1 MACALRRYEV
11 TDSGNWLPQEKYVQ
25 TVPTFN
31 KQCYVVPSGTAKVYE
46 EGDEASGSVYIAPL
60 FHRVREAI
68 AQGSSYVAPAAVSW
82 HKTNNCLGCHIQ
94 TQTLLGLESSIGK
107 ADVDED
113 IAAYLLNEIINS
125 QLSDGAIRRS
135 HPEYAK
141 NQTAFALWALSFV
154 PDRQATFDTRA
165 KALSFLWERKLSANG
180 TTYWTNDHSS
190 GWLNNADAMTALVA
204 LGASRYIQDAQE
216 QDDLT
221 AEQQSVV
228 DHYTGVLDN
237 IADYVLNRSHLN
249 EDGNLPNA
257 LRLAALGELRNVLL
271 LVSPDNSKLDAIIAD
286 MQDLDVLL
294 RARQET
300 DGGWNLKASGNT
312 SDPLTSAWVGLALNY
327 LHPPLN
333 DQAVLDNIEYLLSS
347 QQPDG
352 TWITSS
358 KLFTTRLATTSLVM
372 SYLPVALEHLG
383 NPDVSAGHIL
393 LTEQNDGTN
402 TLSAVIQNRGLSDVT
417 VPVLVNFYNGAP
429 ENNHLLGQVAL
440 DQIASNQSL
449 KPSITIADA
458 ELTDDVYVTLTV
470 AAEASECDITNNQSI
485 AALVRVRATDPGQL
499 FDTQVYTL
507 NVDDVN
513 QAPVITSE
521 APTELQ
527 GGQSFDYQIISTDDD
542 VADAHS
548 YRLIQGPDGLYLDP
562 HSGRFTSAPGGI
574 EPGNYSVTVQ
584 VTDLRGESV
593 EQTFTLVVYANLPPQ
608 ITSAPVIHGNNDSGY
623 HYDIEATDPNEGD
636 VLQYTY
642 NTGPDGLAVNAD
654 SGVVGWNDIA
664 VSLVEGKTDTNL
676 FCLGEPAKIIGQFEP
691 VVMWSKDQFDIG
703 GTEILGP
710 VLVGQMT
717 DDNNDGVIN
726 SLDDTDVVM
735 LGTEGSRTFIAVLDG
750 ATGTPHWIN
759 FDYNNNGI
767 GSAAIA
773 DLDKDGK
780 PEIYVLSY
788 RRQTLMVIDN
798 KGNLIRET
806 ETGLPY
812 FSGSS
817 GVRDGVTI
825 ADLDEDGNAEIIVGR
840 NVLNGDGTIRWK
852 GTKDYGGD
860 TTYALIPVVAD
871 INLDGQQEVIAG
883 RTIYSS
889 TGEVLSHNTSIPS
902 DGFNAIGNFND
913 DDYAEIVTVGNGS
926 ISLRDHNGQLIWGP
940 ESIPGGGFGG
950 SPTVGDFDGDGL
962 PEIGVA
968 GANYYVVYEH
978 DGTLKWQS
986 QTRDS
991 SSHRTGSSLFDFEGD
1006 GAVEVVYADE
1016 YYLRIY
1022 DGATGDVR
1030 MEVAN
1035 RSGTT
1040 LEYPVI
1046 ADIDN
1051 DDHAEI
1057 LVGSNQHGG
1066 LRAFEDTNDS
1076 WAPTRAIWNQHA
1088 YHIDNVNDDLT
1099 IPAHP
1104 VNSWLTHNTFRL
1116 NAFPDRPALG
1126 LPDLTVHGIA
1136 YDEDTQTLTA
1146 RIKNR
1151 GLAPVNEPITVS
1163 FIHEHFWTG
1172 DEALGQVAIDSL
1184 NAGED
1189 KLVSLSVDDS
1199 SILQNNVRAE
1209 VTPNDNVNEC
1219 LTDNNH
1225 ARAAMIDA
1233 RVYDEAGLYDS
1244 QVFAVS
1250 VANEQNNAPE
1260 IISSSTSQAVAGNTY
1275 QFQIEVSDVDLGDD
1289 VQFSLVDE
1297 PINLSIDEYSGVL
1310 NATGLVEGIYTF
1322 TVRATDLSGAVAEQ
1336 AHILT
1341 VSAANNNA
1349 PVINSAPS
1357 ANVTLGHSY
1366 TYQVEATDP
1375 DGDDIVYLLSRNPS
1389 GMTINGATGEIRW
1402 SPDADHLGVNTVE
1415 VTAIDAHGGAAKQY
1429 FLIEVL
1435 DTNVEN
1441 QSPTINSVPSG
1452 AAYAGQ
1458 VYQYQVEANDPDGD
1472 DLFYSVSSSAS
1483 DMVISSTGLFTWLP
1497 SAELMGQAVIVEIQ
1511 VADSKGATV
1520 VQKLT
1525 LPVNEGA
1532 NHAPLISST
1541 PKLSAKINELYRY
1554 AIDVSDADSDP
1565 ISIVLLDKPEGM
1577 VLNNNTLEWTPAIAQ
1592 SGANYDVAVKAL
1604 DARGAASI
1612 QSFSITVTAANKANN
1627 APEITSQ
1634 PTSPAIVGEQ
1644 YSYNVVATDEDG
1656 DELTFTLQTGPQG
1669 MTLSST
1675 GELRWTP
1682 TADQIGSHSI
1692 NIAVSDGVAQL
1703 SQSYT
1708 LEVVTVEANNN
1719 APEITSQPT
1728 SPALVDKE
1736 YQYDVIATDADGDAL
1751 TYTLSAAPDGMTL
1764 SATGALR
1771 WTPNADQV
1779 GSHPVAVSVSD
1790 GLVKTTQSYTLEA
1803 IISNP
1808 DNNAPVISSLPPSPA
1823 IAGEEYRYDVAATDA
1838 DGDTLTYVLADA
1850 PQGMSLSTSGELRWT
1865 PTADQIGTYSVTL
1878 SVSDGQIQVTQTF
1891 VMDVIAEAT
1900 DNHSPVISSIP
1911 ATFALADEQYRYTL
1925 TASDSDAD
1933 ALTYGLLTSP
1943 SGMTISAAGEVQ
1955 WLPTQSQLGEHSVTL
1970 FVSDGI
1976 SRALQSYSLTV
1987 NTAAEIE
1994 LPYLANKPTDEA
2006 TVNQQYSY
2014 KILALDA
2021 NGYSVNVEL
2030 LNGPEGMV
2038 LIQNSRHLDELRW
2051 TPAEGDCLKEVTLRL
2066 SDRYGQ
2072 TVETSYTIT
2081 VH

>member
-1 MACALRRYEV
+1 MKFLGSKEESMACALRRYEV

-913 DDYAEIVTVGNGS
+913 DDYAEIVTVADS
-926 ISLRDHNGQLIWGP
+926 
-940 ESIPGGGFGG
+940 PGL
-950 SPTVGDFDGDGL
+950 V
-962 PEIGVA
+962 
-968 GANYYVVYEH
+968 
-978 DGTLKWQS
+978 
-986 QTRDS
+986 
-991 SSHRTGSSLFDFEGD
+991 
-1006 GAVEVVYADE
+1006 
-1016 YYLRIY
+1016 
-1022 DGATGDVR
+1022 
-1030 MEVAN
+1030 
-1035 RSGTT
+1035 
-1040 LEYPVI
+1040 YPVR
-1046 ADIDN
+1046 
-1051 DDHAEI
+1051 H
-1057 LVGSNQHGG
+1057 V
-1066 LRAFEDTNDS
+1066 
-1076 WAPTRAIWNQHA
+1076 
-1088 YHIDNVNDDLT
+1088 
-1099 IPAHP
+1099 
-1104 VNSWLTHNTFRL
+1104 
-1116 NAFPDRPALG
+1116 
-1126 LPDLTVHGIA
+1126 PDLPRVH
-1136 YDEDTQTLTA
+1136 
-1146 RIKNR
+1146 
-1151 GLAPVNEPITVS
+1151 
-1163 FIHEHFWTG
+1163 
-1172 DEALGQVAIDSL
+1172 
-1184 NAGED
+1184 
-1189 KLVSLSVDDS
+1189 
-1199 SILQNNVRAE
+1199 
-1209 VTPNDNVNEC
+1209 
-1219 LTDNNH
+1219 
-1225 ARAAMIDA
+1225 
-1233 RVYDEAGLYDS
+1233 
-1244 QVFAVS
+1244 
-1250 VANEQNNAPE
+1250 
-1260 IISSSTSQAVAGNTY
+1260 
-1275 QFQIEVSDVDLGDD
+1275 
-1289 VQFSLVDE
+1289 
-1297 PINLSIDEYSGVL
+1297 
-1310 NATGLVEGIYTF
+1310 
-1322 TVRATDLSGAVAEQ
+1322 
-1336 AHILT
+1336 
-1341 VSAANNNA
+1341 
-1349 PVINSAPS
+1349 
-1357 ANVTLGHSY
+1357 
-1366 TYQVEATDP
+1366 
-1375 DGDDIVYLLSRNPS
+1375 
-1389 GMTINGATGEIRW
+1389 
-1402 SPDADHLGVNTVE
+1402 
-1415 VTAIDAHGGAAKQY
+1415 
-1429 FLIEVL
+1429 
-1435 DTNVEN
+1435 
-1441 QSPTINSVPSG
+1441 
-1452 AAYAGQ
+1452 
-1458 VYQYQVEANDPDGD
+1458 
-1472 DLFYSVSSSAS
+1472 
-1483 DMVISSTGLFTWLP
+1483 
-1497 SAELMGQAVIVEIQ
+1497 
-1511 VADSKGATV
+1511 
-1520 VQKLT
+1520 
-1525 LPVNEGA
+1525 
-1532 NHAPLISST
+1532 
-1541 PKLSAKINELYRY
+1541 
-1554 AIDVSDADSDP
+1554 
-1565 ISIVLLDKPEGM
+1565 
-1577 VLNNNTLEWTPAIAQ
+1577 
-1592 SGANYDVAVKAL
+1592 
-1604 DARGAASI
+1604 
-1612 QSFSITVTAANKANN
+1612 
-1627 APEITSQ
+1627 
-1634 PTSPAIVGEQ
+1634 
-1644 YSYNVVATDEDG
+1644 
-1656 DELTFTLQTGPQG
+1656 
-1669 MTLSST
+1669 
-1675 GELRWTP
+1675 
-1682 TADQIGSHSI
+1682 
-1692 NIAVSDGVAQL
+1692 
-1703 SQSYT
+1703 
-1708 LEVVTVEANNN
+1708 
-1719 APEITSQPT
+1719 
-1728 SPALVDKE
+1728 
-1736 YQYDVIATDADGDAL
+1736 
-1751 TYTLSAAPDGMTL
+1751 
-1764 SATGALR
+1764 
-1771 WTPNADQV
+1771 
-1779 GSHPVAVSVSD
+1779 
-1790 GLVKTTQSYTLEA
+1790 
-1803 IISNP
+1803 
-1808 DNNAPVISSLPPSPA
+1808 
-1823 IAGEEYRYDVAATDA
+1823 
-1838 DGDTLTYVLADA
+1838 
-1850 PQGMSLSTSGELRWT
+1850 
-1865 PTADQIGTYSVTL
+1865 
-1878 SVSDGQIQVTQTF
+1878 
-1891 VMDVIAEAT
+1891 
-1900 DNHSPVISSIP
+1900 
-1911 ATFALADEQYRYTL
+1911 
-1925 TASDSDAD
+1925 
-1933 ALTYGLLTSP
+1933 
-1943 SGMTISAAGEVQ
+1943 
-1955 WLPTQSQLGEHSVTL
+1955 
-1970 FVSDGI
+1970 
-1976 SRALQSYSLTV
+1976 
-1987 NTAAEIE
+1987 
-1994 LPYLANKPTDEA
+1994 
-2006 TVNQQYSY
+2006 
-2014 KILALDA
+2014 
-2021 NGYSVNVEL
+2021 
-2030 LNGPEGMV
+2030 
-2038 LIQNSRHLDELRW
+2038 
-2051 TPAEGDCLKEVTLRL
+2051 
-2066 SDRYGQ
+2066 
-2072 TVETSYTIT
+2072 
-2081 VH
+2081 